1 MKEQR
6 IIIRLDE
13 IIDELGITKLSISKQ
28 ADIRTSTMSDLTVN
42 KQNVRSLRIDTL
54 ERIINALNTLQDDK
68 VFTLSDIV
76 ESVEIQSTD
85 LVEDE

>member
-1 MKEQR
+1 MKRQR

-13 IIDELGITKLSISKQ
+13 IIDELGITKLSVSKE

-42 KQNVRSLRIDTL
+42 KDSVRSFRIDTL

-68 VFTLSDIV
+68 VFTLSDII
-76 ESVEIQSTD
+76 ESVEI
-85 LVEDE
+85 EDE